1 MRAWFWRSMRRL
13 DFILWI
19 GIVLGIWA
27 VYLELQ
33 RRGYF

>member
-1 MRAWFWRSMRRL
+1 MRDWFWRSMRRL

-19 GIVLGIWA
+19 SAALGIAA

-33 RRGYF
+33 HRGFW